1 MHGACHETQQAAG
14 HRLPGPPPLA
24 VQHEHARHEAQG
36 CGPHIVELAVVE
48 QYRVG
53 PGQGSEHQAI
63 YHDARPRVAHPG
75 AAGGGPVQGCHH
87 EGEQRR
93 GRHARQQAR
102 EPRHEYV
109 GHAPVGAQPVHR
121 CIVGIGQ
128 QRAFARQGREPSLAE
143 DDVVAHEVPAVE
155 CHCRSRRN
163 GAQQHPR
170 HVFDTAAG
178 YELVVGAALHDFA
191 LLQHA
196 YRVGILDRR
205 QAVGNYQRGAAAH
218 EVVEG
223 LLHQVLT
230 LGVECRGGLVENEN
244 GGILEYGA
252 GNAQALPLSAREVGA
267 AVAYVGVKSLL
278 GGHDE
283 VVGVGNL
290 GSVHYLLVGSTVDA
304 EGDVVVDG
312 VVEENGLLVHIAH
325 EGTQVVLGELPD
337 VGAVDH
343 DRALLHVVEAW
354 QQVGQRCLAAAALS
368 HQGHGLAAR
377 YVEVDA
383 VDHPLLAVAESHALV
398 LDALPHLGEGHGV
411 LGVGEVVLGLEYHV
425 DALHRGQ
432 AALYRVAGLGEILG
446 RIDDAVEHHHVV
458 DEGGGRDGRLV
469 GQDEGAAKP

>member
-1 MHGACHETQQAAG
+1 MLDKSLPDAGRGHNKERPQREAHEPRNVDTFPAPHGHPQGQAQGHAAALVHGACHETQQAAG

-24 VQHEHARHEAQG
+24 AQHEHARHEAQG

-170 HVFDTAAG
+170 HVF
-178 YELVVGAALHDFA
+178 
-191 LLQHA
+191 
-196 YRVGILDRR
+196 R
-205 QAVGNYQRGAAAH
+205 QRFQ
-218 EVVEG
+218 
-223 LLHQVLT
+223 
-230 LGVECRGGLVENEN
+230 
-244 GGILEYGA
+244 
-252 GNAQALPLSAREVGA
+252 
-267 AVAYVGVKSLL
+267 GVKL
-278 GGHDE
+278 
-283 VVGVGNL
+283 
-290 GSVHYLLVGSTVDA
+290 
-304 EGDVVVDG
+304 
-312 VVEENGLLVHIAH
+312 
-325 EGTQVVLGELPD
+325 
-337 VGAVDH
+337 
-343 DRALLHVVEAW
+343 
-354 QQVGQRCLAAAALS
+354 
-368 HQGHGLAAR
+368 
-377 YVEVDA
+377 
-383 VDHPLLAVAESHALV
+383 
-398 LDALPHLGEGHGV
+398 
-411 LGVGEVVLGLEYHV
+411 
-425 DALHRGQ
+425 
-432 AALYRVAGLGEILG
+432 
-446 RIDDAVEHHHVV
+446 
-458 DEGGGRDGRLV
+458 
-469 GQDEGAAKP
+469 